1 MTVAREQLGA
11 QRAQARATII
21 AWRRSFAAEI
31 NAGNWRGRGDQLN
44 ATRKLFGMH
53 FAGIERELMAATA
66 PALAALDA
74 AARFPSYDAWC
85 AGASAPS
92 VPQALGLAVPMVVA
106 SSGDHAAAGV
116 PVAGY
121 EWQRREGV
129 CIYRRVG
136 HPRVA
141 ALVRDGAERVRVVPD
156 AAMRHVAALPALGM
170 PCLCRAG
177 EDCLLQ
183 LPAFFLPDP
192 DETEAGLIRVAQATW
207 KRWAEQHAAWT
218 GHDHPARVALQALA
232 DRAAGAGDA

>member
-1 MTVAREQLGA
+1 MGFWRLTMMQIAARTSLGA
-11 QRAQARATII
+11 EVQRIIDAHLACWLRSADFAGAATHL
-21 AWRRSFAAEI
+21 A
-31 NAGNWRGRGDQLN
+31 NLN
-44 ATRKLFGMH
+44 AAGPATR
-53 FAGIERELMAATA
+53 ER
-66 PALAALDA
+66 
-74 AARFPSYDAWC
+74 
-85 AGASAPS
+85 
-92 VPQALGLAVPMVVA
+92 
-106 SSGDHAAAGV
+106 DHLRHILRG
-116 PVAGY
+116 GSDTL
-121 EWQRREGV
+121 R
-129 CIYRRVG
+129 

-218 GHDHPARVALQALA
+218 GHDHPARVALKALA

>member
-1 MTVAREQLGA
+1 MSAITHDSFALSPFTRAATVITLRTISVCLGLTFQPLGSPPIGIA
-11 QRAQARATII
+11 LFSVVPHADGYAFHAQAHALRDDALPDTLVTWLEERLPATGAVLTRERDHLRHIL
-21 AWRRSFAAEI
+21 
-31 NAGNWRGRGDQLN
+31 RGGSDTLR
-44 ATRKLFGMH
+44 
-53 FAGIERELMAATA
+53 
-66 PALAALDA
+66 
-74 AARFPSYDAWC
+74 
-85 AGASAPS
+85 
-92 VPQALGLAVPMVVA
+92 
-106 SSGDHAAAGV
+106 
-116 PVAGY
+116 
-121 EWQRREGV
+121 
-129 CIYRRVG
+129 

>member
-1 MTVAREQLGA
+1 MSAITHDSFALSPFTRAATVITLRTISVCPGLTFQPLGSPPIGIA
-11 QRAQARATII
+11 LFSVVPHADGYAFHAQAHALRDDALPDTLVTWLEERLPATGAVLTRERDHLRHIL
-21 AWRRSFAAEI
+21 
-31 NAGNWRGRGDQLN
+31 RGGSDTLR
-44 ATRKLFGMH
+44 
-53 FAGIERELMAATA
+53 
-66 PALAALDA
+66 
-74 AARFPSYDAWC
+74 
-85 AGASAPS
+85 
-92 VPQALGLAVPMVVA
+92 
-106 SSGDHAAAGV
+106 
-116 PVAGY
+116 
-121 EWQRREGV
+121 
-129 CIYRRVG
+129 

-183 LPAFFLPDP
+183 LPAFFLLDP